1 MVKKC
6 HGERWRCKS
15 KKWTDTTATPTST
28 EWTSPETS
36 FALSWRSGTLWLRL
50 TFKSKLQMDTS
61 SDCSAL
67 DSLKEPRDK
76 LRLLATPRTHRRNSL
91 DKRWWRSWFQ
101 RSKNLPSRSSPR
113 NCMYYFL
120 WLLSFFFQYL
130 FKIINLISYSVQESI
145 SKQIQKEC
153 GKIFPLQNVLIRKVK
168 MLKKP
173 KFDLTRLMENY

>member
-1 MVKKC
+1 MVKRLP
-6 HGERWRCKS
+6 GERWRCKS
-15 KKWTDTTATPTST
+15 KKWTDMTATPTST
-28 EWTSPETS
+28 VWTSPETS
-36 FALSWRSGTLWLRL
+36 FALLSRSGTLWLRL

-61 SDCSAL
+61 SDCSAS

-101 RSKNLPSRSSPR
+101 RSKNLPSRSSLR
-113 NCMYYFL
+113 NCRYCFR
-120 WLLSFFFQYL
+120 WLLLLFQNL